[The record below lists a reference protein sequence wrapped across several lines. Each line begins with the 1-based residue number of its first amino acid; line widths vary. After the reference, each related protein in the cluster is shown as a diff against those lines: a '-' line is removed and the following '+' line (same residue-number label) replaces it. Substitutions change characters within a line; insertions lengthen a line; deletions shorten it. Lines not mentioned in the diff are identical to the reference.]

1 MTVLRVTGFFVFVG
15 FFFLMPVGVCVLH
28 RFRRRLFLG
37 VWRKLAFAAVYSF
50 LSWSFILS
58 AIFLSSYFGNEIRGP
73 ELCFALFFGW
83 IYIWIPSL
91 PIFLLYGAFLFL
103 KNRLPSAR

>member
-1 MTVLRVTGFFVFVG
+1 MAGLCMTGFLVFVG

-50 LSWSFILS
+50 LSWSCILS
-58 AIFLSSYFGNEIRGP
+58 DAVRL
-73 ELCFALFFGW
+73 A
-83 IYIWIPSL
+83 
-91 PIFLLYGAFLFL
+91 FLLEGLTC
-103 KNRLPSAR
+103 